1 MAANPRGP
9 TLDGM
14 QLPNPVLAAARLAR
28 SVSRLNL
35 ATFRATAR
43 HGRYAAGLSAT
54 AAAHTARRALKVCS
68 ALYLSDDACDGAA
81 ARARFTPRLRDAGDQ
96 DLLAALPLYTR
107 AELPSLIA
115 RVRTLHEPPMT

>member
-35 ATFRATAR
+35 ATFRAPAR

-54 AAAHTARRALKVCS
+54 AAAHTARRALKDVP
-68 ALYLSDDACDGAA
+68 AYGDFVAAHGGAGRGGA
-81 ARARFTPRLRDAGDQ
+81 PGGRADRRP
-96 DLLAALPLYTR
+96 LAH
-107 AELPSLIA
+107 AESLND
-115 RVRTLHEPPMT
+115 